1 MRQAVYSILI
11 FSDEWPEISTVIGI
25 VLMIA
30 FLSFSLGA
38 IVAVIIGRL
47 IYKRCSRPAPEAIYD
62 EVGLGLTGSND
73 NH

>member
-1 MRQAVYSILI
+1 MSGSLFHSH

-38 IVAVIIGRL
+38 IVTVIIGPL
-47 IYKRCSRPAPEAIYD
+47 IYKRCSKPATESIYD